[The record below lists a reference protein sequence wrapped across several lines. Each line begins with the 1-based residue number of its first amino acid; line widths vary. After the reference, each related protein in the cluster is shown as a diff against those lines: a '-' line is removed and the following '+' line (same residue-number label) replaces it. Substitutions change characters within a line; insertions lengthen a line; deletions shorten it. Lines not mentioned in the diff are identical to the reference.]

1 MHSGNTGKSVLDF
14 VQISSTRD
22 DRLVSNR
29 IVMGTDVFVHG
40 GYVVRLES
48 LEAIAC
54 GGSGRFAFARGVLQV
69 VTVRVA

>member
-1 MHSGNTGKSVLDF
+1 MQSGNAGMPVLDF
-14 VQISSTRD
+14 VQISTARD

-29 IVMGTDVFVHG
+29 IVVGTDVLVHG
-40 GYVVRLES
+40 WYIVRLES

-54 GGSGRFAFARGVLQV
+54 GGPSRFALARGVLQI